1 MWERISIYFPAV
13 LLLAQGNTPLQAK
26 EGATSGV
33 ILVPTYILLAVSI
46 TKIFADCYFL
56 SKGTRYTFPQYFPFK
71 DFQMTA
77 LKTNSIS
84 SFLCQFWHVLAEM
97 TLLVLFI
104 RKYLYPVSCLRTWRC
119 WNYPHT
125 RRHHI
130 WEIPL
135 DSQFISRA
143 VIASTAEMS

>member
-84 SFLCQFWHVLAEM
+84 SFPLSVLTCVGRDDFVGA
-97 TLLVLFI
+97 F
-104 RKYLYPVSCLRTWRC
+104 
-119 WNYPHT
+119 H
-125 RRHHI
+125 
-130 WEIPL
+130 
-135 DSQFISRA
+135 
-143 VIASTAEMS
+143 